1 MVISR
6 EDLRNEAHGWL
17 KQASDDLSNR
27 FLDFMDKNDTQIDEL
42 AQVLDID
49 IDIMQDILDGDLSQV
64 TAEDLIKLF
73 IEIGRAHV

>member
-1 MVISR
+1 MVSSR

-49 IDIMQDILDGDLSQV
+49 IDIMQDIPEGD
-64 TAEDLIKLF
+64 
-73 IEIGRAHV
+73 